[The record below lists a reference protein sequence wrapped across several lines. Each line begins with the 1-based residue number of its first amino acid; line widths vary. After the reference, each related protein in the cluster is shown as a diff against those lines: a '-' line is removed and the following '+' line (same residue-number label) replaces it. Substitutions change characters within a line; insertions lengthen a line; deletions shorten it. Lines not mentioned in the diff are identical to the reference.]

1 MKESIHGKYSL
12 PYWSEGYVDVDPQ
25 GDVVIKPH
33 RHNDGLQ
40 INLKKL
46 VERLKQHQLQ
56 TPILIRFNEILH
68 DRVNSVC
75 DAFNQVA
82 KQHDY
87 QGRYTIV
94 YPIKVNQQRRV
105 VEEIISSEPAASRNQ
120 VGLEA
125 GSKPELMAVLA
136 LSQKPGSTIV
146 CNGYKDREYIRLAL
160 IGQKLGHHVFIVV
173 EKKSEL
179 ILILEEAK
187 NLNVTPLIGLR
198 ARLSTIGKG
207 KWQNTGGEKSK
218 FGLSARQVLDVVSTL
233 KAHDAL
239 DSLKL
244 LHFHLGSQI
253 ANIRDIQTG
262 LGECSRFYSQLRELG
277 APITTVD
284 VGGGLGI
291 DYEGTRSR
299 SSCSI
304 NYSIAEYAY
313 NVIHTFKDECERTGL
328 PHPNIIS
335 ESGRA
340 LTAHHA
346 VLVADVIDIE
356 TPEYKPLE
364 EPKDDAPSPLKDLWN
379 DYRTLTLAN
388 SKRSILEIYHDACH
402 AISDVHSMFAH
413 GILNLQHRAQAEQI
427 YIATCT
433 LVRQF
438 LRQENRAHQE
448 ILDELNEKLADKLFV
463 NFSLFQSLPDVWGI
477 NQIFPILPLEG
488 LNQADET
495 RVVIQDITCDSDGR
509 IDQYVDE
516 DGIETTLPLPPYP
529 KDGPFMLGFFLTG
542 AYQEIL
548 GDMHNLFGDTD
559 SVDIAIGQDN
569 EVIIQHPIKGD
580 TVDKVLRYVNFDPST
595 LLHAYQQQLTNSDL
609 PLDEKST
616 LLQELEHGLSG
627 YTYLED

>member
-1 MKESIHGKYSL
+1 MNETIRDKYSL
-12 PYWSEGYVDVDPQ
+12 PYWSEGYVDIDPE
-25 GDVVIKPH
+25 GEVVIKPH
-33 RHNDGLQ
+33 RHNDRLQ
-40 INLKKL
+40 INLKNL
-46 VERLKQHQLQ
+46 VGRLKQQQLQ
-56 TPILIRFNEILH
+56 TPVLIRFNEILH

-75 DAFNQVA
+75 DAFNQAA
-82 KQHDY
+82 KQHQYD
-87 QGRYTIV
+87 GNYTIV

-105 VEEIISSEPAASRNQ
+105 VEEIIRSEPAASRHQ

-146 CNGYKDREYIRLAL
+146 CNGYKDREYVRLAL
-160 IGQKLGHHVFIVV
+160 IGQKLGHNVFIVV

-179 ILILEEAK
+179 TLILEAAK
-187 NLNVTPLIGLR
+187 SLNVKPLIGLR

-207 KWQNTGGEKSK
+207 NWQNTGGEKSK
-218 FGLSARQVLDVVSTL
+218 FGLSARQILDVIATL
-233 KAHDAL
+233 KDNDSL
-239 DSLKL
+239 DSLQL

-277 APITTVD
+277 APIATVD
-284 VGGGLGI
+284 VGGGLGV

-304 NYSIAEYAY
+304 NYSMSEYAY
-313 NVIHTFKDECERTGL
+313 NVVHSFKDECDRTGY

-346 VLVADVIDIE
+346 VLVADVIDVE
-356 TPEYKPLE
+356 SPEFDDLTPPE
-364 EPKDDAPSPLKDLWN
+364 DDAPSPLVDLWR
-379 DYRTLTLAN
+379 DYQTLSKSN

-413 GILNLQHRAQAEQI
+413 GILTLQHRAQAEQI

-433 LVRQF
+433 LVRQL
-438 LRQENRAHQE
+438 LRQDNKAHQE

-477 NQIFPILPLEG
+477 DQIFPILPLEG
-488 LNQADET
+488 LNQAAEK

-509 IDQYVDE
+509 IDQYVNQE
-516 DGIETTLPLPPYP
+516 GIETTLPLPPYP
-529 KDGPFMLGFFLTG
+529 KKGPFMLGFFLTG

-559 SVDIAIGQDN
+559 SVDIAIGEND
-569 EVIIQHPIKGD
+569 EVVIQHPIKGD
-580 TVDKVLRYVNFDPST
+580 TVDKVLRYVNFDPTT
-595 LLHAYQQQLTNSDL
+595 LLHAYQKQLTNSSL
-609 PLDEKST
+609 PANEKSS
-616 LLQELEHGLSG
+616 LLHELEQGLSG